1 MDRPFL
7 ENRERGV
14 LCSAWFGTLTVMR
27 IEDLKIEAVNPDEAA
42 GRLRRGGQTVGIIAT
57 GVKVTHIPTELSA
70 YCCTERSQMKN
81 KKIALAM
88 LEWGL
93 VEVGWQDAPNGG
105 SSAAKPRASALMGPA
120 PDERQ
125 PPRPLRPIGGQP

>member
-1 MDRPFL
+1 
-7 ENRERGV
+7 
-14 LCSAWFGTLTVMR
+14 MR

-57 GVKVTHIPTELSA
+57 GVKVTHTPTELSA

-81 KKIALAM
+81 KRIALAM

-93 VEVGWQDAPNGG
+93 AEVGWQNSDPEQH
-105 SSAAKPRASALMGPA
+105 SR
-120 PDERQ
+120 
-125 PPRPLRPIGGQP
+125 